1 MPSERRTAMSRISR
15 SLTDKLTIGV
25 VAVALS
31 LYITTASILFLRSR
45 YLIYQEAEKRANSVM
60 NTALQQVRNHM
71 NLVETAAN
79 ANAWLAEKHF
89 EPDSLMDVARRIVW
103 LNRNTYACTIAAEPN
118 TFKDYGRYFSVY
130 SEIQG
135 DSIDVYREEPYE
147 YFDEMW
153 YKLPVESGMSCWVNL
168 YYENN
173 KGQTDLD
180 RMLAIYSRPIRQ
192 QGKTVGVVST
202 SLSFRKMAELI
213 YSVDYPYPDAYFMI
227 LGNKGEY
234 LLHPDTTKLFKK
246 TIFSDQELSN
256 NAKLI
261 ALGHEMTAGKT
272 GTAELTIERR
282 KCHVCFK
289 PIPGTDWSLTLV
301 FPTTAV
307 LKNYH
312 RMAMLVALFDILG
325 LLLIIILARW
335 GVHRALAP
343 IGRLLEMARHMVD
356 SQYDETMPQTSR
368 MDAVGLLQNS
378 FATMQQS
385 IRARIDDI
393 RSTTDEIKQ
402 SNVELIEAT
411 KLAEEA
417 LKRKTV
423 FVQNVMHQ
431 IRTPLNII
439 QGFSQ
444 VLLSEVGRDAEGREV
459 KTLSKED
466 FNDIAKRMK
475 HNMGH
480 LSRMIL
486 MMYNSSQAATS
497 TESMIEKNDLVSC
510 NKVAREA
517 VEHTQQHFPNI
528 TIASN
533 TELSDD
539 VKIQTNCWFLMLTIR
554 ELLYNAAKFSDGKH
568 ITITVSQS
576 DGGVHFTIE
585 DVGPGMPPAYQQKM
599 YEFFSKED
607 DLSEGLGLGLPLA
620 RRHAINLGGDLTLDS
635 SYTQGCRFVV
645 TMPAS

>member
-1 MPSERRTAMSRISR
+1 MSRISR
-15 SLTDKLTIGV
+15 SLPNKLTIGV

-31 LYITTASILFLRSR
+31 IYIVTASILFLRSR
-45 YLIYQEAEKRANSVM
+45 YLIYKEAEQHANSVM

-103 LNRNTYACTIAAEPN
+103 QNRNTYACTIAVEPH

-168 YYENN
+168 YYVNN

-180 RMLAIYSRPIRQ
+180 RTLAIYSRPIRQ

-202 SLSFRKMAELI
+202 ALSFRKMSELI
-213 YSVDYPYPDAYFMI
+213 YSVDYPYPDAYFVI
-227 LGNKGEY
+227 LGSKGEY
-234 LLHPDTTKLFKK
+234 LLHPDSTKLFKK
-246 TIFSDQELSN
+246 TVFTEQTLSD

-289 PIPGTDWSLTLV
+289 PIPGTDWSLALV
-301 FPTTAV
+301 SPTNAV

-312 RMAMLVALFDILG
+312 RMAMLVGLFDVLA

-343 IGRLLEMARHMVD
+343 IGNLLEMTRHMVD
-356 SQYDETMPQTSR
+356 SQYDETIPQTTR
-368 MDAVGLLQNS
+368 QDAVGRLQNS

-385 IRARIDDI
+385 IKARIDDI
-393 RSTTDEIKQ
+393 RSTTDEIKHR
-402 SNVELIEAT
+402 NIELAETT

-417 LKRKTV
+417 LKRKTI

-439 QGFSQ
+439 QGFSH
-444 VLLSEVGRDAEGREV
+444 VLNNEIQKGADGQEV
-459 KTLSKED
+459 KLLNKEE
-466 FNDIAKRMK
+466 FSDIATRMRY
-475 HNMGH
+475 NVSH
-480 LSRMIL
+480 LGRMIL
-486 MMYNSSQAATS
+486 MMYDSSQAATS
-497 TESMIEKNDLVSC
+497 TESVIEKNDLVSC

-528 TIASN
+528 TVALN

-554 ELLYNAAKFSDGKH
+554 ELLYNAAKFSDGKQ
-568 ITITVSQS
+568 ITFTITKTERSVLFI
-576 DGGVHFTIE
+576 VE
-585 DVGPGMPPAYQQKM
+585 DIGPGIPLSYQQKM